1 MPCSRRIGD
10 ATTLTPVRLCCV
22 RLTGWLEPRGQEEC
36 SVNDD
41 DFAELFKRLSSGQ
54 SAGTSWQEVAAEFE
68 ALTRTLGD
76 VVRGAWQRQNADS
89 GIGRLRDMLAS
100 AIQELNDAVDGTPEA
115 QQAREQFG
123 RVAESL
129 RAAADRAGDELRP
142 ELLRMLRQANAELR
156 RRSGLDEDASG

>member
-1 MPCSRRIGD
+1 MVTAHGTRSYACGASAARRY
-10 ATTLTPVRLCCV
+10 
-22 RLTGWLEPRGQEEC
+22 LEPSGREEC

-68 ALTRTLGD
+68 ALTRTVGD
-76 VVRGAWQRQNADS
+76 VMRGAWQRQNPDS
-89 GIGRLRDMLAS
+89 GVGRLRDMLAS
-100 AIQELNDAVDGTPEA
+100 AVQELNGAVEGTPEA
-115 QQAREQFG
+115 QQAREQFA
-123 RVAESL
+123 RVTDSL

-156 RRSGLDEDASG
+156 RRSGLDGDA